1 MLLRVIILLVVVLVL
16 LIPVSKPNKAFRF
29 SSFYAAFLTCLFFL
43 NLQNHI
49 ESQIMFLP
57 FICMKPLGEDGGT
70 HAVQH
75 GMRNMSTLWKSSE
88 GNA

>member
-1 MLLRVIILLVVVLVL
+1 VEKGEGTRVAIMNSVL
-16 LIPVSKPNKAFRF
+16 IHPNYDSGSHKPQAKP
-29 SSFYAAFLTCLFFL
+29 
-43 NLQNHI
+43 HI
-49 ESQIMFLP
+49 ST
-57 FICMKPLGEDGGT
+57 KGGT